1 MQDLAKRNK
10 YPFENITDM
19 DSLRETFSTLWE
31 ILTCRWYWF
40 IVASVI
46 AIITAPFFVIMIMIS
61 LPSPMNVLSMMLL
74 ICGSGIA
81 AGYKD
86 WVVSKSKERRKIKS

>member
-1 MQDLAKRNK
+1 
-10 YPFENITDM
+10 M
-19 DSLRETFSTLWE
+19 DSLRETFSALWA

-46 AIITAPFFVIMIMIS
+46 AIVTAPFFMLMLIIN
-61 LPSPMNVLSMMLL
+61 LPPPWNAITVFLL
-74 ICGSGIA
+74 IGGWGIV

-86 WVVSKSKERRKIKS
+86 WTIFKSKEEKKIKR